1 VGVTDPHAEQ
11 KQQMRD
17 RFAQSDYAEIA
28 KYLVPA
34 ARELVDA
41 CAISAGQEVLDVACG
56 NGNLAIL
63 AAEEGA
69 AVVASDIT
77 PSMLEL
83 GRARAEEDGVEIEW
97 VEADAEDLPFED
109 ARFECVTSVFG
120 AMFAPNP
127 ERVASELF
135 RVVRPGNTVGMCNWT
150 PDSFQGRMFGI
161 FTGFVPNPEG
171 VRPAVDWGRDE
182 VVRERF
188 DGLAGTVNTE
198 IRTLPLAFE
207 SIDAGAD
214 WFETNAPMTKH
225 PALTESDKA
234 ELGVALRDL
243 MAEMNSAEDGSV
255 LIEGEYLLVV
265 ARRRG

>member
-1 VGVTDPHAEQ
+1 MSTDPHAEH
-11 KQQMRD
+11 KQHMRD
-17 RFAQSDYAEIA
+17 RFSQTDYGQIA
-28 KYLVPA
+28 RFLEPA

-56 NGNLAIL
+56 NGNVAIL

-77 PSMLEL
+77 PAMLEL
-83 GRARAEEDGVEIEW
+83 GRTRAEEDGVEIEW

-109 ARFECVTSVFG
+109 ARFECVTSTFG

-127 ERVASELF
+127 KRVASEMF

-150 PDSFQGRMFGI
+150 PDSFQGRMFAN
-161 FTGFVPNPEG
+161 FTALVPNPEG
-171 VRPAVDWGRDE
+171 VLPAVEWGRDE

-188 DGLAGTVNTE
+188 DGLAGTVDTE
-198 IRTLPLAFE
+198 IRTLPLAFDSLE
-207 SIDAGAD
+207 AGMD
-214 WFETNAPMTKH
+214 WFESNAPMTKH
-225 PALTESDKA
+225 PALRDSDKA
-234 ELGVALRDL
+234 DLLAAMKDL
-243 MAEMNSAEDGSV
+243 MAEMNTAGDGTV
-255 LIEGEYLLVV
+255 LIDGEYLLVV